1 MKIFLLYMRII
12 IKFHFLTPKYSIWSY
27 QLNSYTVQLVH
38 KLHGEWVQ
46 TFGAAMSG
54 IVWVDKLMIDLCCL
68 EYHQYK
74 GNVSGIVKVWKK
86 KKNEKRKKPV
96 DDYKHGYI
104 LKT

>member
-1 MKIFLLYMRII
+1 MGTNFRR
-12 IKFHFLTPKYSIWSY
+12 SD
-27 QLNSYTVQLVH
+27 
-38 KLHGEWVQ
+38 
-46 TFGAAMSG
+46 
-54 IVWVDKLMIDLCCL
+54 VWDRLGGQALLMIDLCCL

-86 KKNEKRKKPV
+86 KKNEKRKKPA

>member
-1 MKIFLLYMRII
+1 MGTNFRR
-12 IKFHFLTPKYSIWSY
+12 SD
-27 QLNSYTVQLVH
+27 
-38 KLHGEWVQ
+38 
-46 TFGAAMSG
+46 
-54 IVWVDKLMIDLCCL
+54 VWDRLGGQALLMIGLCCL

-86 KKNEKRKKPV
+86 KNEKRKKPV